1 MGELNLLG
9 IQMEKTEDGSLEHPK
24 GANRALV
31 RWSTHLPP
39 SALPTAFLREAL
51 AFSSSSI

>member
-1 MGELNLLG
+1 M
-9 IQMEKTEDGSLEHPK
+9 QMEKTEDGSLEHPK